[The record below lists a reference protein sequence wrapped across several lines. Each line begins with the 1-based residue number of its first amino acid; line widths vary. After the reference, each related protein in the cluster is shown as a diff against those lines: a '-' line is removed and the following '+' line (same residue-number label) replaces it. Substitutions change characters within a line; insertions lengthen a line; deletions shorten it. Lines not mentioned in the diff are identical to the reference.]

1 MKKIM
6 MTLAAVLCCAMAMT
20 VSLTSCTIDNGD
32 NPVIKPDSN
41 VPDPLLNWG
50 CSIAEVEQHVHAKKW
65 WKDGNAKLE
74 FWEFPFHSW
83 HKWYYVSETFTEQ
96 YLFETEDG
104 KNLRYVYIRCL
115 DNTVSS
121 NPFMNLLQRQ
131 GFQDTG
137 KTVQF
142 SGTPHEQYLS
152 ADGKT
157 EALVN
162 VDDIGYWYL
171 IYKPNVLDLE
181 PLLNWGCSIAE
192 VEQHIHAKN
201 WWADGNDKLE
211 FWEEPFQSWHKYYYV
226 SDTFTEQYLFETQ
239 DGQNLRYV
247 YIACADNTVSGNPFV
262 DLLQRQ
268 GFLDTGKTVQFYGET
283 YEQYFSA
290 DGKTEALLG
299 VDDDGYWWVIYKP
312 KATEPVAM
320 ADVVTLDAA
329 PHSLYKLDTKELLP
343 IYIAVNSAYKDDY
356 GETQFYDLS
365 TITDVQVSADMFD
378 IDASHLAD
386 NGYIK
391 LTPNPEKNETKDMLE
406 DIEDYGANKWQTGVT
421 VTLTNNRGE
430 KLVKELQ
437 LVYLPKNEQKEVL
450 NIKKSDL
457 NENNELILDPAVI
470 AQFGLTEWPNGRKG
484 DYAIFDRGDLRKAQF
499 TDDGKVLVQTWG
511 DTTEP
516 DEPYKLTLTFTRS
529 LTGSPIPLLPDGEAL
544 MVNFRYELELNISE

>member
-1 MKKIM
+1 MKK
-6 MTLAAVLCCAMAMT
+6 TLMAIAAVLCCAMAMT

-96 YLFETEDG
+96 YLFET
-104 KNLRYVYIRCL
+104 
-115 DNTVSS
+115 
-121 NPFMNLLQRQ
+121 
-131 GFQDTG
+131 
-137 KTVQF
+137 
-142 SGTPHEQYLS
+142 
-152 ADGKT
+152 
-157 EALVN
+157 
-162 VDDIGYWYL
+162 
-171 IYKPNVLDLE
+171 
-181 PLLNWGCSIAE
+181 
-192 VEQHIHAKN
+192 
-201 WWADGNDKLE
+201 
-211 FWEEPFQSWHKYYYV
+211 
-226 SDTFTEQYLFETQ
+226 Q

-268 GFLDTGKTVQFYGET
+268 GFQDTGKTVQFYGET
-283 YEQYFSA
+283 HEQYFSA

-299 VDDDGYWWVIYKP
+299 VDDDGWWVIYKP

-470 AQFGLTEWPNGRKG
+470 AQFGLTEWPNGGKG

-529 LTGSPIPLLPDGEAL
+529 LTGSPIPLLPDGEGL